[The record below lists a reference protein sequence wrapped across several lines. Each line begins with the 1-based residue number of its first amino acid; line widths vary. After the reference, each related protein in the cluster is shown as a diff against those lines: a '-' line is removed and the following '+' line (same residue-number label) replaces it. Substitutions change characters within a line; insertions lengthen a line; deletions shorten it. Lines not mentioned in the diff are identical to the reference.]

1 MIPKGYKILF
11 VDETMFT
18 YNTNYKSDYMIKGF
32 NVRLPQTSYKGDTVA
47 MVCAISKE
55 FGFEYY

>member
-1 MIPKGYKILF
+1 
-11 VDETMFT
+11 MFT
-18 YNTNYKSDYMIKGF
+18 YNTNYKSDYMIKGS

-47 MVCAISKE
+47 MVAAVSKE